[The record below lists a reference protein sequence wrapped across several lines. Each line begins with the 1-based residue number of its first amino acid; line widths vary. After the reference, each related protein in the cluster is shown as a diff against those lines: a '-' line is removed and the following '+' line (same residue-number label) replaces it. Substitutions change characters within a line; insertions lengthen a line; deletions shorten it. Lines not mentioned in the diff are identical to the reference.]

1 LDKKLIVGAFYW
13 PGLIPKIV
21 RGKSLVWEAQMDLAL
36 QGKTALVLAGSKG
49 LGRGIAQALAAEG
62 VAVAVLARG
71 QEALDETVAAI
82 KSRGGR
88 ALAVSADL
96 SDWTTVQRA
105 AQAAQDQL
113 GAIDILINNC
123 GGPQPTRASGVAPE
137 VWEEQFRSMVL
148 VFFRLTDLLLPKMRE
163 RKWGRIINVASES
176 VIQPIPHLAI
186 SNSLRPAVVGWAK
199 TLAAE
204 VAPEGITV
212 NTMLPGA
219 FQTDRVLQ
227 FQRAASQRE
236 GITPEEFM
244 KRTARNIPVGRLGT
258 PAEFGA
264 AAAFLASPLAGYITG
279 SMIRLDGGA
288 VRSV

>member
-1 LDKKLIVGAFYW
+1 
-13 PGLIPKIV
+13 
-21 RGKSLVWEAQMDLAL
+21 MDLAL

-82 KSRGGR
+82 TSRGGR

-244 KRTARNIPVGRLGT
+244 KRTARHIPVGRLGT

>member
-1 LDKKLIVGAFYW
+1 
-13 PGLIPKIV
+13 
-21 RGKSLVWEAQMDLAL
+21 
-36 QGKTALVLAGSKG
+36 
-49 LGRGIAQALAAEG
+49 
-62 VAVAVLARG
+62 
-71 QEALDETVAAI
+71 
-82 KSRGGR
+82 
-88 ALAVSADL
+88 
-96 SDWTTVQRA
+96 
-105 AQAAQDQL
+105 
-113 GAIDILINNC
+113 
-123 GGPQPTRASGVAPE
+123 
-137 VWEEQFRSMVL
+137 MVL

-279 SMIRLDGGA
+279 FDDTS
-288 VRSV
+288 